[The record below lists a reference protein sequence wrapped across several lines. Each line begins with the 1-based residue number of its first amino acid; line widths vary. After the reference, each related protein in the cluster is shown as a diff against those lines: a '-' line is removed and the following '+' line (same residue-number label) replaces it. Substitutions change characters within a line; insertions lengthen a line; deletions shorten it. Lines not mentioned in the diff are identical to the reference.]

1 VCLEV
6 AHPLSTYRT
15 SEVATLFIRW
25 TFLRAIF
32 HRGWWLVTSLYLVME
47 ADLSPLQL
55 VFLGTAQ
62 SLIGMAFEI
71 PTGVVADTLSR
82 KWSIV
87 IAHAIMGGGMVMTG
101 LVTAFPALVVTQ
113 MLWGLAWTFSSGA
126 DVAWLTDEYDQ
137 PKDIARV
144 LAAAARWELL
154 GAATGLVSFGAIA
167 WITDLA
173 LSIVVAGIAMLM
185 LGVFVAIR
193 FKERNFTPTHEHH
206 YRASL
211 LILRDGFRLARHDRT
226 ILLVFSVTMLVN
238 GADEALGR
246 LFPRRLVD
254 LGLPLNPDPI
264 VWLTTLGL
272 ATLALGA
279 VALRL
284 VESRL
289 HGVHTTR
296 RFYAGAC
303 VVGALGVL
311 VFAVAPEHLTAMGGV
326 ILARGIASPVLRV
339 ISIIRVN
346 QRATSSVRATLQS
359 FLSQVE
365 FVGEIGL
372 GFGLGVIAQM
382 MQIEAAMFGACA
394 LYAAAGIL
402 VWIAGR

>member
-1 VCLEV
+1 LC
-6 AHPLSTYRT
+6 TYRP
-15 SEVATLFIRW
+15 SEVATLFLRW
-25 TFLRAIF
+25 TFMRAIF
-32 HRGWWLVTSLYLVME
+32 HRGWWLVTSLYLVVQAE
-47 ADLSPLQL
+47 LSPLQL

-87 IAHAIMGGGMVMTG
+87 IAHAVMGGSMVITG
-101 LVTAFPALVVTQ
+101 LVTAFPALVLTQ

-126 DVAWLTDEYDQ
+126 DVAWLTDECEQ
-137 PKDIARV
+137 PKDVARV
-144 LAAAARWELL
+144 LTAAARWEQV

-167 WITDLA
+167 WITGLA
-173 LSIVVAGIAMLM
+173 ISIVVAGIAMLI
-185 LGVFVAIR
+185 LGIFVAIR
-193 FKERNFTPTHEHH
+193 FKERNFAPIREYR

-211 LILRDGFRLARHDRT
+211 FILRDGFRLAHRDRT
-226 ILLVFSVTMLVN
+226 ILLVFLVTMLVN

-254 LGLPLNPDPI
+254 LGLPQSPDPI

-272 ATLALGA
+272 GTLALGA
-279 VALRL
+279 VVLRV
-284 VESRL
+284 VESRIT
-289 HGVHTTR
+289 GVHTTK

-311 VFAVAPEHLTAMGGV
+311 VFAVAPEHLTAMAGV
-326 ILARGIASPVLRV
+326 LLARGIASPVLRIISV
-339 ISIIRVN
+339 IWVN
-346 QRATSSVRATLQS
+346 QKATSRVRATLQS

-372 GFGLGVIAQM
+372 GFGLGIIAQT
-382 MQIEAAMFGACA
+382 MQIEAAMFGAC
-394 LYAAAGIL
+394 LLLAAAGML